1 MRTDTHNENLL
12 EKLQESSLYQIYE
25 KAFEE
30 ATGLTFLLQPENI
43 TEWTVAGCKGS
54 FCQLLN
60 AGNKTCSACIHA
72 RRCLASTSKRKIG
85 NVSCFAGLEESAVPV
100 RIGNTTMAYLTIG
113 QVFHNEPEA
122 AEIKAVADAL
132 KNQGVG
138 KEDVD
143 RLMVA
148 YLDCPVVSKKKF
160 RASMTLLAAFSAQ
173 LAALA
178 NGIMIESNQADPAVV
193 TKAKQF
199 IMAHLEEPM
208 TLEMVAS
215 HVGISPF
222 YFCKL
227 FKRATDMTFTEY
239 VNRRRIERAKRRLL
253 APNSRVTE
261 VAYDVGY
268 QSLSQFNRS
277 FLKYAGESPTQ
288 YREHARA
295 GRVAMMA

>member
-1 MRTDTHNENLL
+1 MKTDTHNENLL
-12 EKLQESSLYQIYE
+12 EKLRESSFFQIYE

-30 ATGLTFLLQPENI
+30 ATGLTFTLQPEDI
-43 TEWTVAGCKGS
+43 SEWKVSGCKGS

-60 AGNKTCSACIHA
+60 AGKKACTACVHA
-72 RRCLASTSKRKIG
+72 RRCLASSAESKIG
-85 NVSCFAGLEESAVPV
+85 SVSCFAGLEESAVPV
-100 RIGNTTMAYLTIG
+100 KIGNTTIAFLTIG
-113 QVFHNEPEA
+113 QVFHKEPN
-122 AEIKAVADAL
+122 AEEIRSVADSL
-132 KNQGVG
+132 KDQGVG
-138 KEDVD
+138 KDDVD

-148 YLDCPVVSKKKF
+148 YMDCPVVSQKKF

-173 LAALA
+173 LASLA
-178 NGIMIESNQADPAVV
+178 NGIMIVNNQADPAVV

-208 TLEMVAS
+208 TLEMVAA

-239 VNRRRIERAKRRLL
+239 VNRRRVERAKRRLL

-288 YREHARA
+288 YREHARS
-295 GRVAMMA
+295 GRVEMMA